1 MSSANVDLPPAPT
14 PPRSE
19 PALAGGKKQIPDIAY
34 SVGAIVLLLVIWF
47 LVSHSSFVKPG
58 YIPTPEEL
66 GKTFVDL
73 VRDGYQGKPLYEH
86 IGISLFRTLTGF
98 LPILLIIGVFYVM
111 LIRPQQKRQ
120 RELQEMISTLKT
132 GDRVVTTGGVIGTIT
147 TVKDTSLLIRSAD
160 KSILEIARSA
170 VAGIEGEEKK

>member
-1 MSSANVDLPPAPT
+1 ML
-14 PPRSE
+14 
-19 PALAGGKKQIPDIAY
+19 
-34 SVGAIVLLLVIWF
+34 
-47 LVSHSSFVKPG
+47 
-58 YIPTPEEL
+58 
-66 GKTFVDL
+66 
-73 VRDGYQGKPLYEH
+73 
-86 IGISLFRTLTGF
+86 SLFILFQGGWGSLTGF

-147 TVKDTSLLIRSAD
+147 SVRDTSLLIRSAD